1 MNDVIYVGL
10 TLLFLALSYGFIVLC
25 ERMMEDKS

>member
-1 MNDVIYVGL
+1 MSDLIYVGL
-10 TLLFLALSYGFIVLC
+10 TVLFFSLTLGFIKVC